1 MHFSVRLVCR
11 RTFCVSKEEN
21 KMGKIFKRTLATI
34 MVVLIV
40 LTSAPLGGFIGFD
53 WKAFAIDDSQE
64 LILDTDNQI
73 TRAEWLHNLAV
84 VFEMT
89 VEDEIYPDNYF
100 SDLEDTH
107 EYYYDVLL
115 NVNFGVVD
123 VEAGGEVNPDGL
135 VTRSFASHT
144 LNFCLGYQLEDDTTY
159 TFTDTTVCEYP
170 ADAQVAVNRGWLEL
184 VDGKFCPENSIT
196 DKEVRAMLDDTK
208 VVLGDSEIDV
218 DYDSE
223 FTFSSEVIEVEDG
236 TEIEVSDNSIIIH
249 DSPVEITTD
258 DIFAVYKSGIPLVY
272 KAKTVSVQEN
282 ATIITATYIDDTN
295 GNYIL
300 EADAQGEADLEDVV
314 ITPAEGVD
322 INLNYEEEQVSLF
335 ALGKGD
341 GKKKLA
347 NISAKGSIK
356 LGSLGYSV
364 SYSVE
369 MKDPTI
375 KYAYN
380 IGKRTAQV
388 SFECD
393 VESKTTLKVDLL
405 ESHEKEVLIFNLGV
419 PGVGG
424 LDVYL
429 KFDLS
434 GSVSAVTKS
443 SCKVGA
449 SYSPKDNFR
458 SIKNFS
464 SSTFSFQAK
473 ISGSAGV
480 IVKLGVTQLPLVK
493 AYVYAEAGGKASV
506 DLKAYSSGTPKSCVE
521 FAAYVYANYGATF
534 KLKAGIFSF
543 EAKAEEKVWDSKSSP
558 ARIAKH
564 YEDNKPVVKCTR
576 GDSGSAGSGGSGGSS
591 GKNNY
596 YTKSDSAY
604 SGGWSEGDNSYGFNK
619 YGEKVQ
625 LFEYSLD
632 GEGNATITSYKGNA
646 TVVNIPETIDG
657 HKVVAIAK
665 KVFSSKK
672 FIRSVDI
679 SDSVTNIGDEAFV
692 NCYNLSEVKLSE
704 SLARL
709 GERVF
714 SNSSIT
720 EVTLPKTLE
729 DCESGYTNL
738 DYTGYDGPFSD
749 CENLKTVIF
758 EEGTTKIAPRV
769 LAGCKS
775 VTTVSIPE
783 TVTSI
788 GSKAFGMCENISKI
802 KMPDTV
808 TSIGFAAFYGC
819 SSLTDINIS
828 KSLTWLG
835 ERVFSNSGIT
845 EATLPKTLE
854 ECESGYENLDYTGYD
869 GPFSDCANLKTVIFE
884 EGTTKIA
891 PRVLAGCKSVTTV
904 SIPESVTS
912 IGSKAFGMCENISK
926 IKMPDTVT
934 SIGFAAFYGCSS
946 LTDINISKS
955 LTWLGERVFSNSG
968 ITEATLPK
976 TLEECESGYENLD
989 YTGYDGPFSDCA
1001 NLKTVI
1007 FEEGTTKIAP
1017 RVLAGC
1023 KSVTTVSIPET
1034 VTSIGS
1040 KAFGMCTNLTSIQ
1053 FSETLDTIEFAA
1065 FYGDLSLEN
1074 IVLPDSVTG
1083 MGTSVFASC
1092 TSLKTV
1098 VLPNTRKN
1106 IMEKTFDGCV
1116 SLEKIVFPSTVT
1128 TVQAGAFRNCS
1139 SLKEVIMNDGLL
1151 TIEKNAFENCDGLTS
1166 IYVPNSVTSM
1176 GSSVFYDCDALTEV
1190 TLSNNLTS
1198 FGTSL
1203 FYDCDTLTNVTLGTG
1218 LTSLPAS
1225 TFEHCDAL
1233 ETVDLPYRTASIGNN
1248 AFKDC
1253 VKFTSV
1259 TIPRAT
1265 TSIASNAFS
1274 YPAKLTIKGVAG
1286 TYAETYANEIGAK
1299 FVDKQVNATAV
1310 TIDKK
1315 TATLNKGQS
1324 MKLVM
1329 TVTPSNFTDEV
1340 SWKSGN
1346 TDVATIS
1353 ADGTITAKSVGTATI
1368 KLTVG
1373 NVSASCKVTVVQ
1385 PVTSVNIDKSSVTMQ
1400 AHDTYQLKLTVY
1412 PDNAANKTVEWSS
1425 SASDIASVDQNGL
1438 VTAHKKG
1445 EATIRVDAKDGSNKY
1460 DTCKIIVSNNGVIA
1474 NSVSELESAHN
1485 YPVNCTDFWKY
1496 TSEGAANLEVTFD
1509 ERTNIEDGFD
1519 YIYIYDKNGAKIGTY
1534 TGTELAGKT
1543 IFINGDTVRIQLDS
1557 DDSGTE
1563 WGFKVTDI
1571 KIASSHK
1578 HSYISKI
1585 TKAATCT
1592 ATGVS
1597 TFACSCGD
1605 TYTETIAKLGHKL
1618 TTLKAVTA
1626 TCTKTGLTEGK
1637 KCSICG
1643 TVTVAQK
1650 TVAKKPHTY
1659 KNITTKATLTKNGKV
1674 ENKCSVCGY
1683 VSKTTT
1689 IYYPKTIK
1697 LSATSYTYNGKVK
1710 SPTVT
1715 VKDSKGNAL
1724 KKDTDYTVSYAS
1736 GRKNTGKYSVTVTF
1750 KGKYS
1755 GKKVLYFNI
1764 LPSKTSKITPTC
1776 ATTSIKAS
1784 WKKVTGA
1791 SGYKVELLNSKGKVV
1806 KTVTTTKTAY
1816 TFEKLSKVT
1825 TYKIRV
1831 TAYKTID
1838 SKKVYSTSYTTIT
1851 TSTAPAKVTLSKVSA
1866 GSKSATPTWK
1876 KVSGVSGYEVMYSTS
1891 SKFSSS
1897 KTATVSKGSSTK
1909 TTIKKL
1915 TKGKKYYFKVRAY
1928 KTVDGKKI
1936 YSAWSAVKSVKVK

>member
-1 MHFSVRLVCR
+1 
-11 RTFCVSKEEN
+11 
-21 KMGKIFKRTLATI
+21 MGKIFKRTLATI

-783 TVTSI
+783 T
-788 GSKAFGMCENISKI
+788 
-802 KMPDTV
+802 
-808 TSIGFAAFYGC
+808 
-819 SSLTDINIS
+819 
-828 KSLTWLG
+828 
-835 ERVFSNSGIT
+835 
-845 EATLPKTLE
+845 
-854 ECESGYENLDYTGYD
+854 
-869 GPFSDCANLKTVIFE
+869 
-884 EGTTKIA
+884 
-891 PRVLAGCKSVTTV
+891 
-904 SIPESVTS
+904 VTS